1 MNNDKQNRGFWKSLK
16 DKGYYIAL
24 ILCAAAIGISG
35 YVYYR
40 SNQSKTPDS
49 LAGTGTAPSVTGQT
63 ATTPAGANGEEDDL
77 VPAIGTT
84 PTKPTEP
91 GETTAPS
98 ETGGETT
105 GTKPV
110 KTMWPVEGETAAA
123 YAVDKLAYNETTRDW
138 RVHNGVDLTAAAGTE
153 VQAAA
158 DGTVYTVYDDDLMGT
173 TVVIRH
179 SGGYVTTYSSLSEET
194 AVAAG
199 DTVYCGDTIGTVG
212 QTALT
217 EKALEP
223 HVHFS
228 VTCNDQWMDPAEFVE

>member
-1 MNNDKQNRGFWKSLK
+1 MNNDKQNRGFWQSLK
-16 DKGYYIAL
+16 GKGYYIAL

-35 YVYYR
+35 YVYY
-40 SNQSKTPDS
+40 QSAQPKTPDS
-49 LAGTGTAPSVTGQT
+49 LTANM
-63 ATTPAGANGEEDDL
+63 TTPSDADPKTTKPAGPDGAGDEL

-84 PTKPTEP
+84 PGKQPTETGESTTPTEPTDTKPT
-91 GETTAPS
+91 
-98 ETGGETT
+98 
-105 GTKPV
+105 

-123 YAVDKLAYNETTRDW
+123 YAMDRLAYNETTRDW
-138 RVHNGVDLTAAAGTE
+138 RVHNGVDLAATAGTE
-153 VQAAA
+153 VKAAA
-158 DGTVYTVYDDDLMGT
+158 DGTVYTVYNDDLMGT

-199 DTVYCGDTIGTVG
+199 DIVSCGDVIGTVG

-228 VTCNDQWMDPAEFVE
+228 VTCSDKGMDPAEFVG